1 MLCVRTLAAFPDD
14 ATVVKVSGLCVI
26 LVAQI
31 TISHRGQIGF
41 HEERCER
48 LPEFALIGHRAYVL
62 LLSDIKS
69 PSTVHL
75 LHYQYTV
82 SRIEMK
88 RGLMFRNSNQGGYP
102 KKIAR
107 KSVGEA
113 SASAG

>member
-1 MLCVRTLAAFPDD
+1 MLAAFPDD
-14 ATVVKVSGLCVI
+14 ATVLKVSASCVI

-41 HEERCER
+41 HQERCER
-48 LPEFALIGHRAYVL
+48 LPELAPIGRRAYVL
-62 LLSDIKS
+62 LLSAIKS

-75 LHYQYTV
+75 LHYQSTV

-102 KKIAR
+102 KKNSKKIGWGSFGFCRLAR
-107 KSVGEA
+107 
-113 SASAG
+113 